1 MQAHDIWKAVEL
13 AAEEKKDRLALA
25 TIYQSIPEDI
35 LLSVAVRNTIKE
47 TWDAI
52 KMMCLGSDRV
62 RQAKVQTFK
71 SEFEVLSMKETKTID
86 EFCMMLNDLVTNIRA
101 LGEIVEK
108 GCVVKKLLRAVPS
121 RFLQITSA
129 MEQFGKC
136 NEMSIEEAVGSL
148 KAHEEKTRGQ
158 TEKLG
163 NQLLLTEDEWA
174 KRETNGGKL
183 LLTKEEWL
191 KRTSTGGTDSS
202 QNQKSRG
209 GSKGLHVVRETSK
222 VKCFN
227 CHNYEHFTATCR
239 KPQRGRETNQ
249 EVNLSQIHDNEPA
262 LLMVKQEK
270 VEERTLLLNE
280 KDVRPKLSKDFDMQ
294 TESNLLYLDNGASN
308 HMTGLRSKF
317 KELDESITGQVKFGD
332 GSLAIKL
339 MSKINMAYGIPKL
352 LNPKEMCTG
361 CLMSKQARDCFRARQ
376 TFYEKKPLK
385 LIHGDLCEPIT
396 PATLGGNKYFF
407 LLVDDFSKMMWT
419 YMLRS
424 KDKVLK
430 AFKKFRVMIEKE
442 KENKIKKLRTDR
454 GAKFCSNQFK

>member
-1 MQAHDIWKAVEL
+1 MKVNMQAHDIWKAVEL
-13 AAEEKKDRLALA
+13 ADPKVAAEEKKDRLALA
-25 TIYQSIPEDI
+25 AIYQSIPEDI
-35 LLSVAVRNTIKE
+35 LLSVAVKNTTKE

-52 KMMCLGSDRV
+52 KMMFLGSDRV
-62 RQAKVQTFK
+62 RQTKVQTFK
-71 SEFEVLSMKETKTID
+71 SEFAVLSMKETKTIG

-108 GCVVKKLLRAVPS
+108 GFVVKKLLRAVPS

-129 MEQFGKC
+129 MEQFGKL

-174 KRETNGGKL
+174 KRETNGGQL

-202 QNQKSRG
+202 QNQKFRG
-209 GSKGLHVVRETSK
+209 GSKGLHGVRETK
-222 VKCFN
+222 
-227 CHNYEHFTATCR
+227 
-239 KPQRGRETNQ
+239 
-249 EVNLSQIHDNEPA
+249 
-262 LLMVKQEK
+262 K

-339 MSKINMAYGIPKL
+339 MSKNNMAYGIPKL

-361 CLMSKQARDCFRARQ
+361 CLMSKQARGLF
-376 TFYEKKPLK
+376 P
-385 LIHGDLCEPIT
+385 
-396 PATLGGNKYFF
+396 
-407 LLVDDFSKMMWT
+407 S
-419 YMLRS
+419 
-424 KDKVLK
+424 
-430 AFKKFRVMIEKE
+430 
-442 KENKIKKLRTDR
+442 KENFL
-454 GAKFCSNQFK
+454 

>member
-1 MQAHDIWKAVEL
+1 MKVNMQAYDIWKAVEL
-13 AAEEKKDRLALA
+13 ADLKVAAEEKKDRLALA
-25 TIYQSIPEDI
+25 AIYQSIPEDI
-35 LLSVAVRNTIKE
+35 LLSVAVKNTTKE

-52 KMMCLGSDRV
+52 KMMFLGSDRV
-62 RQAKVQTFK
+62 RQTKVQTFK
-71 SEFEVLSMKETKTID
+71 SEFAVLSMKETKTIG

-108 GCVVKKLLRAVPS
+108 GFVVKKLLRAVPS

-129 MEQFGKC
+129 MEQFGKL

-148 KAHEEKTRGQ
+148 KVHEEKTRGQ

-174 KRETNGGKL
+174 KRETNGGQL

-191 KRTSTGGTDSS
+191 KRT
-202 QNQKSRG
+202 
-209 GSKGLHVVRETSK
+209 
-222 VKCFN
+222 
-227 CHNYEHFTATCR
+227 
-239 KPQRGRETNQ
+239 
-249 EVNLSQIHDNEPA
+249 
-262 LLMVKQEK
+262 M
-270 VEERTLLLNE
+270 EERTLLLNE

-339 MSKINMAYGIPKL
+339 MSKNNMAYGIPKL

-361 CLMSKQARDCFRARQ
+361 CLMSKQARGLF
-376 TFYEKKPLK
+376 P
-385 LIHGDLCEPIT
+385 
-396 PATLGGNKYFF
+396 
-407 LLVDDFSKMMWT
+407 S
-419 YMLRS
+419 
-424 KDKVLK
+424 
-430 AFKKFRVMIEKE
+430 
-442 KENKIKKLRTDR
+442 KENFL
-454 GAKFCSNQFK
+454 

>member
-1 MQAHDIWKAVEL
+1 MKVNMQAHDIWKAVEL
-13 AAEEKKDRLALA
+13 ADPKVAAEEKKDRLALA
-25 TIYQSIPEDI
+25 AIYQSIPEDI
-35 LLSVAVRNTIKE
+35 LLSVAVKNTTKE

-52 KMMCLGSDRV
+52 KMMFLGSDRV
-62 RQAKVQTFK
+62 RQTKVQTFK
-71 SEFEVLSMKETKTID
+71 SEFEVLSMKETKTIG

-108 GCVVKKLLRAVPS
+108 GFVVKKLLRAVPS

-129 MEQFGKC
+129 MEQFGKL

-158 TEKLG
+158 TQKLG

-174 KRETNGGKL
+174 KRETNGGQL

-202 QNQKSRG
+202 QNQKFRG
-209 GSKGLHVVRETSK
+209 GSKGLHGVRETSK

-227 CHNYEHFTATCR
+227 CHNYGHFATTCR

-339 MSKINMAYGIPKL
+339 MSKNNMAYGIPKL

-361 CLMSKQARDCFRARQ
+361 CLMSKQARGLF
-376 TFYEKKPLK
+376 P
-385 LIHGDLCEPIT
+385 
-396 PATLGGNKYFF
+396 
-407 LLVDDFSKMMWT
+407 S
-419 YMLRS
+419 
-424 KDKVLK
+424 
-430 AFKKFRVMIEKE
+430 
-442 KENKIKKLRTDR
+442 KENFL
-454 GAKFCSNQFK
+454 